1 MVFNTSTLVA
11 MANVQ
16 ISLTDREAEFMQVL
30 WECGPS
36 TVAEVRAQLTG
47 NPAYTTVLSI
57 LRILETKGF
66 VTHAEEGRAHRY
78 SARLGLEAAQRGA
91 LRALLHKLYRGSR
104 TLLLTQLVSD
114 QKLTPEEI
122 RRIRALLNTRVPKA

>member
-1 MVFNTSTLVA
+1 MC
-11 MANVQ
+11 MQ

-36 TVAEVRAQLTG
+36 TVAEVRARLPDD
-47 NPAYTTVLSI
+47 PAYTTVLSI

-78 SARLGLEAAQRGA
+78 SARVGMEAAQRGA
-91 LRALLHKLYRGSR
+91 LRALVHKLFKGSR

-114 QKLTPEEI
+114 QKLTAEEV
-122 RRIRALLNTRVPKA
+122 RRIRALLNKQEPKS